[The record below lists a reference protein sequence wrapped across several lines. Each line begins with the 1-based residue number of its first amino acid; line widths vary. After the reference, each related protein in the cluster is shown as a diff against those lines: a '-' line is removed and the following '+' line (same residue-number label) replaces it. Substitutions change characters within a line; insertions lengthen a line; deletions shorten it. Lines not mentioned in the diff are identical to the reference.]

1 MMFRIGILLCSVCSA
16 GVVEAFLAPLARSPS
31 LSMARDNNGVAFSAF
46 RMSTDAASSAEEV
59 STDNAAKSYDCAL
72 LFDCDG
78 VILETEELHR
88 QAYNKVFNEF
98 GVTKICG
105 DTREAVE
112 WSVSYYD
119 ILQNSIGGGKPKMR
133 HYFTQALRFE
143 SNEHGDSTVLEVAR
157 DFLEDESES
166 RPEAST
172 KKKKGRKTR
181 SERESAP
188 ITVTADEL
196 TTTLESLID
205 ALQDR
210 KTDLYKQTVEEN
222 AIARPG
228 LLDLMDSALADPT
241 IAVGVCSASTKAAA
255 QKVLECTLGPDRVNA
270 LDVCILGDDVSE
282 KKPSPMI
289 YNAARDKLG
298 IAKATNCVVVE
309 DSSVGLAA
317 AKAAGMRCIITY
329 TESTSTE
336 DFYGKGA
343 DAKVPDLVNNGNPV
357 TLSAIFE
364 PVKGATDDSDLPEL
378 LVGLKDDLLADTN
391 DEEEAQDITTD
402 DSPSEPV
409 AEETAAPVVEEVDEA
424 EEAPEPVA
432 EEAPAPVVEEVEE
445 TPEPVAEETPEPV
458 VEEVEEAPEPVAA
471 EETPEPV
478 VEETKES
485 TEPLA
490 EGVPELVFE
499 VPEETPEPAAEET
512 PEPMAAEETPEPAVE
527 QAEEVE
533 EAPEP
538 VAEETPEPV
547 TEEGEEAPEPVAE
560 ETPEPVTEEG
570 EEAPEPVAEQTP
582 EPVAEAVEEVPEPV
596 AEETP
601 EPVAEAV
608 EEASDPVAEE
618 TPEPVVEEA
627 PEPVAE
633 ETPEPVTEAVGEA
646 PEPEPVVEEA
656 PEPEPVA
663 EEVEEAPEPVAEETP
678 EPEPVVEEVEEAPE
692 PVAEETPEPVVVEE
706 APTPPEPPTP
716 TPQAVLRK
724 KMKPRMI
731 MDDMG
736 NFSM

>member
-1 MMFRIGILLCSVCSA
+1 MFRIGIFLCSVCSA
-16 GVVEAFLAPLARSPS
+16 GVVEAFFAPLARSPS
-31 LSMARDNNGVAFSAF
+31 LSMARDNNGVAFSAL

-59 STDNAAKSYDCAL
+59 STDNAAKSYDYAL

-98 GVTKICG
+98 GVTKVCG

-143 SNEHGDSTVLEVAR
+143 SNEHGDSTVLEVAK

-181 SERESAP
+181 SQRESAP

-391 DEEEAQDITTD
+391 DEEEAWDITTD

-432 EEAPAPVVEEVEE
+432 EETPAPVVEEVEE

-458 VEEVEEAPEPVAA
+458 VEEVEEAPEPVA

-490 EGVPELVFE
+490 EGAPEPVVE

-512 PEPMAAEETPEPAVE
+512 PEPVAAEETPEPAVE
-527 QAEEVE
+527 EAEEVE

-547 TEEGEEAPEPVAE
+547 VEEGEEAPEPVAE
-560 ETPEPVTEEG
+560 ET
-570 EEAPEPVAEQTP
+570 
-582 EPVAEAVEEVPEPV
+582 
-596 AEETP
+596 
-601 EPVAEAV
+601 
-608 EEASDPVAEE
+608 
-618 TPEPVVEEA
+618 
-627 PEPVAE
+627 
-633 ETPEPVTEAVGEA
+633 
-646 PEPEPVVEEA
+646 
-656 PEPEPVA
+656 PEPVA

-678 EPEPVVEEVEEAPE
+678 EP
-692 PVAEETPEPVVVEE
+692 VVEE
-706 APTPPEPPTP
+706 APTPPEPAAP
-716 TPQAVLRK
+716 TPQAVSRK